1 MTLFRFTLQPGRSI
15 FDQVVSAATR
25 AFVLGEMQPGDPFPS
40 VRALAGQ
47 LKINPNTAAKVIQHL
62 VQERWLESRPGVG
75 TVVAARPQART
86 ADRDNLLGDQL
97 EQLAVSAMR
106 LGLSQKDVEA
116 ALAAHWKTLADK
128 KGRSE

>member
-1 MTLFRFTLQPGRSI
+1 M
-15 FDQVVSAATR
+15 
-25 AFVLGEMQPGDPFPS
+25 
-40 VRALAGQ
+40 
-47 LKINPNTAAKVIQHL
+47 
-62 VQERWLESRPGVG
+62 QERWLESRPGVG
-75 TVVAARPQART
+75 TVVAASPQART
-86 ADRDNLLGDQL
+86 ADRDNLLGDEL